1 MKKIIL
7 LLITIA
13 LSIGLIACNSST
25 QDSLNDDSKSV
36 VENHF
41 IYENEKN
48 KDKLLT
54 TLTNHYK
61 QGNTDW
67 GFDNLDSIKIVNIN
81 EELNE
86 GIRDSYLRDGRGSI
100 NNTTP
105 ENLKVYKVDYEI
117 KYKRDGIGPQDSG
130 TYEWWYFLIREDE
143 NSPWLIDDFGYI

>member
-1 MKKIIL
+1 MKKLIL

-13 LSIGLIACNSST
+13 LSIGLMACNSST
-25 QDSLNDDSKSV
+25 QDSLEDSKSV

-41 IYENEKN
+41 IYQNEKN

-67 GFDNLDSIKIVNIN
+67 ELDNLGSIKIVNIN

-86 GIRDSYLRDGRGSI
+86 GIRNNYLRNVRGSI
-100 NNTTP
+100 NNITSK
-105 ENLKVYKVDYEI
+105 NLKVYKVDYEV

-130 TYEWWYFLIREDE
+130 TYEWWYFLIRENE
-143 NSPWLIDDFGYI
+143 NSPWLIDDFGV

>member
-1 MKKIIL
+1 MKKLIL

-25 QDSLNDDSKSV
+25 QDSLKDSKSV

-41 IYENEKN
+41 IYQNEKN

-67 GFDNLDSIKIVNIN
+67 ELDNLGSIKIVNIN

-86 GIRDSYLRDGRGSI
+86 GIRNNYLRNVRGSI
-100 NNTTP
+100 NNITSK
-105 ENLKVYKVDYEI
+105 NLKVYKVDYEV

-130 TYEWWYFLIREDE
+130 TYEWWYFLIRENE
-143 NSPWLIDDFGYI
+143 NSPWLIDDFGV

>member
-1 MKKIIL
+1 MKKLIL

-41 IYENEKN
+41 IHENEKN

-61 QGNTDW
+61 QDNTDW

-86 GIRDSYLRDGRGSI
+86 GIRDGYLRDGRGSI
-100 NNTTP
+100 NNTAP
-105 ENLKVYKVDYEI
+105 ENLKVYKVDYEV

-130 TYEWWYFLIREDE
+130 TYEWLYFLIREDK